1 MYFQEELSDDF
12 PPIFNRF
19 KDFFEAQR
27 TNWFENSEKHRTE
40 MFEQFT
46 VVANENER
54 LQKELVKTKKELLE
68 SKDILEETE
77 KVENEEI
84 EELEMQLR
92 NATYLNEKFKK
103 EIKEN
108 LAQRDDTINESVR
121 AKVISDQVIQSLKG
135 DVKKLEREMKESIKG
150 KDMHEEV
157 LKHEIQVD
165 RLHLEI
171 EKSKTVIL
179 NLKYEAAELLVDN
192 DEKRTLILKMTEEGE
207 RMEEKLESLQIKN
220 DNMNPD
226 FKISKPNV
234 NDANNLHEELKFS
247 TGYDDFDNNFEC
259 ASCGNTFATE
269 CIMEEHSKT
278 CTKKTTHERT
288 KYFSLKCESC
298 GKTVVSKNK
307 IEDHMR
313 KCIQKKFWD
322 QKVLE
327 IEKEISEQTFQIT
340 KSIYDLKE
348 EEFEERIS
356 CKRECKPGCKVF
368 HTKHNWSKTHSNKY
382 LENLEGIRK
391 AFIETISTG
400 TIPKSYSCKIC
411 GEICSRVCDL
421 KTHKENSHSLNQDN
435 TNELQESAV
444 NRVRLEEE
452 DDIFIIDNYSVNFKD
467 SSSDGVQIVD
477 RGIQNLCLICLL
489 SFKTEN
495 DLKEHLQK
503 HSTVKTLPSILKKI

>member
-1 MYFQEELSDDF
+1 
-12 PPIFNRF
+12 
-19 KDFFEAQR
+19 
-27 TNWFENSEKHRTE
+27 
-40 MFEQFT
+40 
-46 VVANENER
+46 
-54 LQKELVKTKKELLE
+54 
-68 SKDILEETE
+68 
-77 KVENEEI
+77 
-84 EELEMQLR
+84 
-92 NATYLNEKFKK
+92 
-103 EIKEN
+103 
-108 LAQRDDTINESVR
+108 
-121 AKVISDQVIQSLKG
+121 
-135 DVKKLEREMKESIKG
+135 
-150 KDMHEEV
+150 
-157 LKHEIQVD
+157 
-165 RLHLEI
+165 
-171 EKSKTVIL
+171 
-179 NLKYEAAELLVDN
+179 
-192 DEKRTLILKMTEEGE
+192 
-207 RMEEKLESLQIKN
+207 
-220 DNMNPD
+220 
-226 FKISKPNV
+226 
-234 NDANNLHEELKFS
+234 
-247 TGYDDFDNNFEC
+247 
-259 ASCGNTFATE
+259 
-269 CIMEEHSKT
+269 
-278 CTKKTTHERT
+278 
-288 KYFSLKCESC
+288 
-298 GKTVVSKNK
+298 
-307 IEDHMR
+307 MR